1 MHHTIPVL
9 QDDFPSSFSILMC
22 KSYISCTVIGMEM
35 NHCTK
40 INHLPPAMAIDDDRA
55 LLDRVSNFSF
65 HGNLRPPQKWVWP
78 HVLLAPTD
86 PSLET
91 TLTQGRRARATWI
104 LHRSATTGRERIQI
118 RSRTIPSSTQL
129 AQNKW
134 TGGPCILT
142 GRSSSKRFAF
152 WM

>member
-1 MHHTIPVL
+1 MHHTSPVL

-40 INHLPPAMAIDDDRA
+40 INHLPPAMAIDDARA

-78 HVLLAPTD
+78 HACTVPTD
-86 PSLET
+86 P
-91 TLTQGRRARATWI
+91 GATWI
-104 LHRSATTGRERIQI
+104 LHRSATTGKERIQI